1 MTASPPWIKDSLP
14 QKDSTQPGV
23 KDLYKT
29 TDVKADS
36 QFIVLDDAPAGG
48 GGGQG
53 ADVAAINADDEFADL
68 ETDPGVVAAY
78 QDAQVAAGVWT
89 QDDVD
94 AARAEGANPSSPP
107 DTTAPPVRGGQNLP
121 IANFQNL
128 RSFPDSMQL
137 TPGGTT
143 LGQIRRGAVGAY
155 SIVPN
160 CNLSSWQIVYNM
172 ANVAHNIWEPLK
184 RRYPDA
190 FITSSFRS
198 NSRSQHGRGQAID
211 VQFRRVPA
219 TEYLDRAKWIRD
231 NLPFDQLLLECRTSG
246 ALWIH
251 CSYYAGYG
259 TRVRARPQGNWCAT
273 MINDGSFT
281 PGLRD
286 LSTVRGVRRIPAG

>member
-107 DTTAPPVRGGQNLP
+107 KTSNRSKPFTTRFGAARKPSAAPTTPSAFSLRPVPPKPR
-121 IANFQNL
+121 
-128 RSFPDSMQL
+128 
-137 TPGGTT
+137 
-143 LGQIRRGAVGAY
+143 
-155 SIVPN
+155 
-160 CNLSSWQIVYNM
+160 
-172 ANVAHNIWEPLK
+172 
-184 RRYPDA
+184 
-190 FITSSFRS
+190 
-198 NSRSQHGRGQAID
+198 
-211 VQFRRVPA
+211 
-219 TEYLDRAKWIRD
+219 
-231 NLPFDQLLLECRTSG
+231 
-246 ALWIH
+246 
-251 CSYYAGYG
+251 
-259 TRVRARPQGNWCAT
+259 
-273 MINDGSFT
+273 
-281 PGLRD
+281 
-286 LSTVRGVRRIPAG
+286 